1 MFEQKRAYWR
11 SLDNA
16 AKLFSAAS
24 SPKDTRVFRFYCEL
38 KEEVKE
44 EILQEALNQT
54 IQKYPVF
61 LSVMRKGL
69 FWHYLEKS
77 ELRPVVREEYKEPC
91 SSLYVRDKK
100 TLLFEVTYY
109 KKRINF
115 EVFHA
120 LTDGTGATEFL
131 RELVKN
137 YLYLIHEEDLEPV
150 ELSNQYLTVK
160 DQEDDSFSRYYD
172 PDFPRKKKKKIRAVQ
187 IKKGGKGYEE
197 LQINEASM
205 SVKELLGIAREK
217 KVSMSV
223 LLTAAFIC
231 AIHEEMSRMQEKK
244 PVILMVPVNLRK
256 IFPSDSMLNFFGYI
270 EPGYQFGGGKDSFED
285 VLEAVKLYFQENLS
299 KEHMAGRMNEL
310 IAIEKHK
317 ILKWA
322 PLELK
327 NRCIRAGAKMAEQE
341 VTAVLSNMSVVKM
354 PEDYAQYIEKFGVYT
369 STNRTELCICSFQD
383 TLSLG
388 FTSRYDST
396 NIQRNFYRILKEL
409 GASVKVAEPDFPED
423 ARPNYEG
430 KKVLQIFTF
439 CCIAAIVI
447 SMMTDIII
455 SPGMHWS
462 VFVAAGCATM
472 WLTMAVGYVK
482 RFNLLKNAAWQLL
495 IMSGICVLWDLGT
508 GWRGWSVN
516 IGIPDICLLIQV
528 VMLIISR
535 IRSLSPREYM
545 IYYVMAAVYSMI
557 LPLILL
563 VTGVIHYKTP
573 SVICIGCSFLLLIG
587 LILFKRKEFKEE
599 MHKKIPRWLILIER
613 KILVA
618 LCGAGLILREILKK
632 ILHP

>member
-77 ELRPVVREEYKEPC
+77 ELRPMVREEYKEPC

-455 SPGMHWS
+455 SPGVHWS
-462 VFVAAGCATM
+462 VFVAAGCVTM

-563 VTGVIHYKTP
+563 VTGVIHYRTP

-599 MHKKIPRWLILIER
+599 MHKKFH
-613 KILVA
+613 V
-618 LCGAGLILREILKK
+618 G
-632 ILHP
+632 

>member
-109 KKRINF
+109 EKRINF

-455 SPGMHWS
+455 SPGVHWS

-563 VTGVIHYKTP
+563 VTGVIHYRTP

-599 MHKKIPRWLILIER
+599 IHKKFH
-613 KILVA
+613 V
-618 LCGAGLILREILKK
+618 G
-632 ILHP
+632 

>member
-109 KKRINF
+109 EKRINF

-455 SPGMHWS
+455 SPGVHWS
-462 VFVAAGCATM
+462 VFVAAGCVTM

-599 MHKKIPRWLILIER
+599 MHKKFH
-613 KILVA
+613 V
-618 LCGAGLILREILKK
+618 G
-632 ILHP
+632 

>member
-455 SPGMHWS
+455 SPGVHWS
-462 VFVAAGCATM
+462 VFVAAGCVTM

-516 IGIPDICLLIQV
+516 IGIPDICLLILV

-563 VTGVIHYKTP
+563 VTGVIHYRTP

-599 MHKKIPRWLILIER
+599 MHKKFH
-613 KILVA
+613 V
-618 LCGAGLILREILKK
+618 G
-632 ILHP
+632 

>member
-109 KKRINF
+109 EKRINF

-172 PDFPRKKKKKIRAVQ
+172 PDFPRKKKKKTRAVQ

-455 SPGMHWS
+455 SPGVHWS

-563 VTGVIHYKTP
+563 VTGVIHYRTP

-599 MHKKIPRWLILIER
+599 MHKKFH
-613 KILVA
+613 V
-618 LCGAGLILREILKK
+618 G
-632 ILHP
+632 

>member
-11 SLDNA
+11 NLDNA

-455 SPGMHWS
+455 SPGVHWS

-563 VTGVIHYKTP
+563 VTGVIHYRTP

-599 MHKKIPRWLILIER
+599 MHKKFH
-613 KILVA
+613 V
-618 LCGAGLILREILKK
+618 G
-632 ILHP
+632 

>member
-455 SPGMHWS
+455 SPGVHWS

-563 VTGVIHYKTP
+563 VTGVIHYRTP
-573 SVICIGCSFLLLIG
+573 SVICIGCSLLLLIG

-599 MHKKIPRWLILIER
+599 MHKKFH
-613 KILVA
+613 V
-618 LCGAGLILREILKK
+618 G
-632 ILHP
+632 

>member
-409 GASVKVAEPDFPED
+409 GASVKVAEPDFPKD

-455 SPGMHWS
+455 SPGVHWS
-462 VFVAAGCATM
+462 VFVAAGCVTM

-563 VTGVIHYKTP
+563 VTGVIHYRTP

-599 MHKKIPRWLILIER
+599 MHKKFH
-613 KILVA
+613 V
-618 LCGAGLILREILKK
+618 G
-632 ILHP
+632 

>member
-109 KKRINF
+109 EKRINF

-244 PVILMVPVNLRK
+244 PVILMVPVTLRK

-455 SPGMHWS
+455 SPGVHWS

-528 VMLIISR
+528 VMLIISG

-599 MHKKIPRWLILIER
+599 MHKKFH
-613 KILVA
+613 V
-618 LCGAGLILREILKK
+618 G
-632 ILHP
+632 

>member
-299 KEHMAGRMNEL
+299 KEHMAGRMNER

-455 SPGMHWS
+455 SPGVHWS
-462 VFVAAGCATM
+462 VFVAAGCVTM

-563 VTGVIHYKTP
+563 VTGVIHYRTP

-599 MHKKIPRWLILIER
+599 MHKKFH
-613 KILVA
+613 V
-618 LCGAGLILREILKK
+618 G
-632 ILHP
+632 

>member
-172 PDFPRKKKKKIRAVQ
+172 LDFPRKKKKKIRAVQ

-455 SPGMHWS
+455 SPGVHWS
-462 VFVAAGCATM
+462 VFVAAGCVTM

-563 VTGVIHYKTP
+563 VTGVIHYRTP

-599 MHKKIPRWLILIER
+599 MHKKFH
-613 KILVA
+613 V
-618 LCGAGLILREILKK
+618 G
-632 ILHP
+632 

>member
-508 GWRGWSVN
+508 GWRGCSVN

-599 MHKKIPRWLILIER
+599 MHKKFH
-613 KILVA
+613 V
-618 LCGAGLILREILKK
+618 G
-632 ILHP
+632 

>member
-369 STNRTELCICSFQD
+369 SKNRTELCICSFQD

-455 SPGMHWS
+455 SPGVHWS
-462 VFVAAGCATM
+462 VFVAAGCVTM

-563 VTGVIHYKTP
+563 VTGVIHYRTP

-599 MHKKIPRWLILIER
+599 MHKKFH
-613 KILVA
+613 V
-618 LCGAGLILREILKK
+618 G
-632 ILHP
+632 

>member
-383 TLSLG
+383 MLSLG

-455 SPGMHWS
+455 SPGVHWS

-563 VTGVIHYKTP
+563 VTGVIHYRTP

-599 MHKKIPRWLILIER
+599 MHKKFH
-613 KILVA
+613 V
-618 LCGAGLILREILKK
+618 G
-632 ILHP
+632 

>member
-38 KEEVKE
+38 KEEVE
-44 EILQEALNQT
+44 ENALQEALDQT
-54 IQKYPVF
+54 IQKHPVF

-231 AIHEEMSRMQEKK
+231 AIHEELSRMQEKK

-354 PEDYAQYIEKFGVYT
+354 PENYAQYIEKFGVYT

-455 SPGMHWS
+455 SPGVHWS
-462 VFVAAGCATM
+462 VFVAAGCVTM

-563 VTGVIHYKTP
+563 VTGVIHYRTP

-599 MHKKIPRWLILIER
+599 MHKKFH
-613 KILVA
+613 V
-618 LCGAGLILREILKK
+618 G
-632 ILHP
+632 

>member
-137 YLYLIHEEDLEPV
+137 YLYLIHEENLEPV

-409 GASVKVAEPDFPED
+409 GASVKVEEPDFPED

-455 SPGMHWS
+455 SPGVHWS
-462 VFVAAGCATM
+462 VFVAAGCVTM

-563 VTGVIHYKTP
+563 VTGVIHYRTP

-599 MHKKIPRWLILIER
+599 MHKKFH
-613 KILVA
+613 V
-618 LCGAGLILREILKK
+618 G
-632 ILHP
+632 

>member
-455 SPGMHWS
+455 SPGVHWS
-462 VFVAAGCATM
+462 VFVASGCATM

-563 VTGVIHYKTP
+563 VTGVIHYRTP

-599 MHKKIPRWLILIER
+599 MHKKFH
-613 KILVA
+613 V
-618 LCGAGLILREILKK
+618 G
-632 ILHP
+632 

>member
-409 GASVKVAEPDFPED
+409 GASVKVEEPDFPED

-455 SPGMHWS
+455 SPGVHWS
-462 VFVAAGCATM
+462 VFVAAGCVTM

-545 IYYVMAAVYSMI
+545 IYYVMADDSSIDSFSDRSNPLQDSIGYLYRVQFSAVDRI
-557 LPLILL
+557 NFIQ
-563 VTGVIHYKTP
+563 T
-573 SVICIGCSFLLLIG
+573 
-587 LILFKRKEFKEE
+587 KR
-599 MHKKIPRWLILIER
+599 I
-613 KILVA
+613 
-618 LCGAGLILREILKK
+618 
-632 ILHP
+632 

>member
-409 GASVKVAEPDFPED
+409 GASVKVAEPDFPKD

-455 SPGMHWS
+455 SPGVHWS
-462 VFVAAGCATM
+462 GFVAAGCVTM

-563 VTGVIHYKTP
+563 VTGVIHYRTP

-599 MHKKIPRWLILIER
+599 MHKKFH
-613 KILVA
+613 V
-618 LCGAGLILREILKK
+618 G
-632 ILHP
+632 

>member
-109 KKRINF
+109 EKRINF

-369 STNRTELCICSFQD
+369 STNRTELCICSFED
-383 TLSLG
+383 MLSLG

-455 SPGMHWS
+455 SPGVHWS

-563 VTGVIHYKTP
+563 VTGVIHYRTP

-599 MHKKIPRWLILIER
+599 MHKKFH
-613 KILVA
+613 V
-618 LCGAGLILREILKK
+618 G
-632 ILHP
+632 

>member
-109 KKRINF
+109 EKRINF

-172 PDFPRKKKKKIRAVQ
+172 PDFPRKKKKKLRAVQ

-455 SPGMHWS
+455 SPGVHWS

-563 VTGVIHYKTP
+563 VTGVIHYRTP

-599 MHKKIPRWLILIER
+599 MHKKFH
-613 KILVA
+613 V
-618 LCGAGLILREILKK
+618 G
-632 ILHP
+632 

>member
-109 KKRINF
+109 EKRINF

-409 GASVKVAEPDFPED
+409 GASVKVAEPNFPED

-455 SPGMHWS
+455 SPGVHWS

-563 VTGVIHYKTP
+563 VTGVIHYRTP

-599 MHKKIPRWLILIER
+599 MHKKFH
-613 KILVA
+613 V
-618 LCGAGLILREILKK
+618 G
-632 ILHP
+632 

>member
-109 KKRINF
+109 EKRINF

-270 EPGYQFGGGKDSFED
+270 EPG
-285 VLEAVKLYFQENLS
+285 
-299 KEHMAGRMNEL
+299 MNEL

-599 MHKKIPRWLILIER
+599 MHKKFH
-613 KILVA
+613 V
-618 LCGAGLILREILKK
+618 G
-632 ILHP
+632 

>member
-256 IFPSDSMLNFFGYI
+256 IFLSDSMLNFFGYI

-285 VLEAVKLYFQENLS
+285 VLEAVKLYFKENLS

-455 SPGMHWS
+455 SPGVHWS

-563 VTGVIHYKTP
+563 VTGVIHYRTP

-599 MHKKIPRWLILIER
+599 MHKKFH
-613 KILVA
+613 V
-618 LCGAGLILREILKK
+618 G
-632 ILHP
+632 

>member
-109 KKRINF
+109 EKRINF

-409 GASVKVAEPDFPED
+409 GASVKVAEPDFPKD

-455 SPGMHWS
+455 SPGVHWS
-462 VFVAAGCATM
+462 VFVAAGCVTM

-599 MHKKIPRWLILIER
+599 MHKKFH
-613 KILVA
+613 V
-618 LCGAGLILREILKK
+618 G
-632 ILHP
+632 

>member
-270 EPGYQFGGGKDSFED
+270 EPGYKFGGGKDSFED

-455 SPGMHWS
+455 SPGVHWS
-462 VFVAAGCATM
+462 VFVAAGCVTM

-563 VTGVIHYKTP
+563 VTGVIHYRTP

-599 MHKKIPRWLILIER
+599 MHKKFH
-613 KILVA
+613 V
-618 LCGAGLILREILKK
+618 G
-632 ILHP
+632 

>member
-160 DQEDDSFSRYYD
+160 DQEDDSFTRYYD

-455 SPGMHWS
+455 SPGVHWS

-563 VTGVIHYKTP
+563 VTGVIHYRTP

-599 MHKKIPRWLILIER
+599 MHKKFH
-613 KILVA
+613 V
-618 LCGAGLILREILKK
+618 G
-632 ILHP
+632 

>member
-109 KKRINF
+109 KRRINF

-439 CCIAAIVI
+439 CCVAAIVI
-447 SMMTDIII
+447 SVMTDIII
-455 SPGMHWS
+455 SPGVHWS

-563 VTGVIHYKTP
+563 VTGVIHYRTP

-599 MHKKIPRWLILIER
+599 MHKKFH
-613 KILVA
+613 V
-618 LCGAGLILREILKK
+618 G
-632 ILHP
+632 

>member
-285 VLEAVKLYFQENLS
+285 VLEAVKLYFKENLS

-369 STNRTELCICSFQD
+369 STNWTELCICSFQD

-455 SPGMHWS
+455 SPGVHWS

-563 VTGVIHYKTP
+563 VTGVIHYRTP

-599 MHKKIPRWLILIER
+599 MHKKFH
-613 KILVA
+613 V
-618 LCGAGLILREILKK
+618 G
-632 ILHP
+632 

>member
-24 SPKDTRVFRFYCEL
+24 SPKDTRVLRFYCEL

-599 MHKKIPRWLILIER
+599 MHKKFH
-613 KILVA
+613 V
-618 LCGAGLILREILKK
+618 G
-632 ILHP
+632 

>member
-455 SPGMHWS
+455 SPGVHWS
-462 VFVAAGCATM
+462 VFVAAGCVTM

-557 LPLILL
+557 LPLILF
-563 VTGVIHYKTP
+563 VTGVIHYRTP

-599 MHKKIPRWLILIER
+599 MHKKFH
-613 KILVA
+613 V
-618 LCGAGLILREILKK
+618 G
-632 ILHP
+632 

>member
-197 LQINEASM
+197 QQNNEASM

-231 AIHEEMSRMQEKK
+231 AIHEEMSQMQEMK

-270 EPGYQFGGGKDSFED
+270 EPGYQFGEGKDSFED

-455 SPGMHWS
+455 SPGVHWS
-462 VFVAAGCATM
+462 VFVAAGCVTM

-563 VTGVIHYKTP
+563 VTGVIHYRTP

-587 LILFKRKEFKEE
+587 LILFKRN
-599 MHKKIPRWLILIER
+599 
-613 KILVA
+613 A
-618 LCGAGLILREILKK
+618 
-632 ILHP
+632 

>member
-299 KEHMAGRMNEL
+299 KEHMAGQMNEL

-455 SPGMHWS
+455 SPGVHWS
-462 VFVAAGCATM
+462 VFVAAGCVTM

-563 VTGVIHYKTP
+563 VTGVIHYRTP

-599 MHKKIPRWLILIER
+599 MHKKFH
-613 KILVA
+613 V
-618 LCGAGLILREILKK
+618 G
-632 ILHP
+632 

>member
-109 KKRINF
+109 EKRINF

-455 SPGMHWS
+455 SPGVHWS

-563 VTGVIHYKTP
+563 VTGVIHYRTP
-573 SVICIGCSFLLLIG
+573 SVICIGCSFLQLIG

-599 MHKKIPRWLILIER
+599 MHKKFH
-613 KILVA
+613 V
-618 LCGAGLILREILKK
+618 G
-632 ILHP
+632 